1 MIMDAEKRKKQL
13 FQTFMIFGGLLYLLV
28 VYITLHIGHMPAIE
42 PDLSGIELIG
52 AGVQH
57 ALSKPLMILPIVN
70 YSYLLYGSLIFLM
83 GIAYI
88 YFNEKRKDVDQNA
101 SGDAHWNNNMA
112 AYNKKYNEPFGNAK
126 DTSGYGNTILAKDLY
141 LSLNGSKTRR
151 NCHSVVFGGSGA
163 GKSYSLVKPNAL
175 QMNASFIFTDP
186 KGELLEELAHPL
198 EENGYE
204 IKVFNLNEMHKS
216 MCYNPYA
223 YIRDDNGVRK
233 MVKCIIDNTR
243 GTDEKSGDPIW
254 EDSMTALL
262 QAISFYMIEKC
273 PPEERNFSNAM
284 KMLRM
289 AQIDENNTSAKSPFD
304 LLFEKL
310 EQENPESMAVMSYKT
325 FRIGSGNTLKSIL
338 ITCMTRLDVFNM
350 KAVAA
355 LTNRDTI
362 HLEELGRKRQALFI
376 IIPAEDKTFNFLAAT
391 MYTQLF
397 ETLYHQVEN
406 EFPTSFLLQ
415 KGHDTYLTSQS
426 KEELETKQKLI
437 GKSKVKFNA
446 REERYEVWAD
456 NILLD
461 SFSTEKSAN
470 WFIEHAKDGCQI
482 VRGRRTLPYDVRFML
497 DEFANVGKIPGFVE
511 KLSTMRSYRIWCTI
525 ILQNLGQLK
534 KMWGDDMNTII
545 GNCDSFIF
553 LGSQEKDM
561 IEYVQAMLAKTT
573 KRQKSTSL
581 NYGKGGG
588 SESFQFTG
596 GNLMEFNQIRE
607 MGDNDCIVFLRGEKP
622 FKKTKYDYHEHPM
635 WKLTGDCN
643 DDFKYVNSLD
653 NRKFQDAKR
662 DKKQSA
668 EDKQKRY
675 EKQIEQAGEEN
686 VISQPK
692 DTEKILDKATGGELE
707 NLTKVMTFDDNS
719 EDLSVAATP
728 EEVQKS
734 ENRFKESEEEMK
746 NEVISGDVWDLMS
759 EGL

>member
-1 MIMDAEKRKKQL
+1 MDAENRKKQL
-13 FQTFMIFGGLLYLLV
+13 FQTFMIFGTLIYLCLV
-28 VYITLHIGHMPAIE
+28 YVTLHIGHMSAIYPSISTLE
-42 PDLSGIELIG
+42 AITSGIS
-52 AGVQH
+52 H
-57 ALSKPLMILPIVN
+57 AFSKPLLILPVADF
-70 YSYLLYGSLIFLM
+70 SYLIYASVAFLILVFYM
-83 GIAYI
+83 YA
-88 YFNEKRKDVDQNA
+88 NEKRRDTDKNA
-101 SGDAHWNNNMA
+101 SGDAQWNNDMI
-112 AYNKKYNEPFGNAK
+112 AYNKKYNEPFGKGK
-126 DTSGYGNTILAKDLY
+126 DTSGYGNIILAKDLY

-163 GKSYSLVKPNAL
+163 GKSYSLVKPNIL
-175 QMNASFIFTDP
+175 QMNGSFIATDP
-186 KGELLEELAHPL
+186 KGDLLEELAHPL

-204 IKVFNLNEMHKS
+204 VKIFNLSEMQKS
-216 MCYNPYA
+216 MCYNPFA
-223 YIRDDNGVRK
+223 YIRDDNGVRT

-284 KMLRM
+284 RMLRM

-350 KAVAA
+350 RSVAA

-362 HLEELGRKRQALFI
+362 HLEELGKKRQALFI
-376 IIPAEDKTFNFLAAT
+376 VIPAKNKTFNFLAAT

-406 EFPTSFLLQ
+406 EFPQKYLLQ
-415 KGHDTYLTSQS
+415 KDHDTYLVGDS
-426 KEELETKQKLI
+426 KEELKLKQKLI
-437 GKSKVKFNA
+437 AASTIKHNKKDDC
-446 REERYEVWAD
+446 YEVWGD
-456 NILLD
+456 KILLD
-461 SFSTEKSAN
+461 SFTTERAAK
-470 WFIEHAKDGCQI
+470 WFIDHAKTGCKI
-482 VRGRRTLPYDVRFML
+482 VRGKRALPYDVRVQL

-511 KLSTMRSYRIWCTI
+511 ALSTMRSYKIWCTI

-534 KMWGDDMNTII
+534 KMWGDDTSTII
-545 GNCDSFIF
+545 GNCDTFIF

-581 NYGKGGG
+581 SYGKGGG

-607 MGDNDCIVFLRGEKP
+607 MEDNDCIVFLRGEKP
-622 FKKTKYDYHEHPM
+622 FKKTKFDYHQHPK
-635 WKLTGDCN
+635 WELTGDCN
-643 DDFKYVNSLD
+643 PEFKYVNTLD
-653 NRKFQDAKR
+653 NTKVHDEKR

-675 EKQIEQAGEEN
+675 EKQIEQTGKDS
-686 VISQPK
+686 VISEPK
-692 DTEKILDKATGGELE
+692 DTEDIINKVTGGKLDT
-707 NLTKVMTFDDNS
+707 LTKVMSFDDDSNDLTVAEKP
-719 EDLSVAATP
+719 EDVK
-728 EEVQKS
+728 KS
-734 ENRFKESEEEMK
+734 EEKFKESEEEIK
-746 NEVISGDVWDLMS
+746 NEVVDGDIWDMMS
-759 EGL
+759 ENL

>member
-1 MIMDAEKRKKQL
+1 MDAKKRKKQL
-13 FQTFMIFGGLLYLLV
+13 FQTFLIFGTLLYLV
-28 VYITLHIGHMPAIE
+28 VIYFTLHIGHMPAVNSK
-42 PDLSGIELIG
+42 LSGFDLIS
-52 AGVQH
+52 AGIQH
-57 ALSKPLMILPIVN
+57 ALSKPLMILPIVDV
-70 YSYLLYGSLIFLM
+70 SYLLYGSFLFLIV
-83 GIAYI
+83 IAYV
-88 YFNEKRKDVDQNA
+88 YFSEKRRDVDKNA
-101 SGDAHWNNNMA
+101 SGDAEWNDNMA
-112 AYNKKYNEPFGNAK
+112 AYNKKYNEPFGKAK

-151 NCHSVVFGGSGA
+151 NCHSIVFGGSGS
-163 GKSYSLVKPNAL
+163 GKSYSLVKPNVL
-175 QMNASFIFTDP
+175 QMNASFICTDP

-204 IKVFNLNEMHKS
+204 IKIFNLNEMHKS

-243 GTDEKSGDPIW
+243 GTQNTGMQDPIW

-273 PPEERNFSNAM
+273 PPEERNLSNAM

-289 AQIDENNTSAKSPFD
+289 AQIDENNTSAKSSFD

-310 EQENPESMAVMSYKT
+310 EQENPKSMAVMSYKT

-350 KAVAA
+350 KSVTA
-355 LTNRDTI
+355 LTSRDTI

-406 EFPTSFLLQ
+406 EYPTSYLLQ
-415 KGHDTYLTSQS
+415 KGNDTYLTSQS
-426 KEELETKQKLI
+426 KDELKTKQGLI

-446 REERYEVWAD
+446 KEERYEVWAD

-470 WFIEHAKDGCQI
+470 WFIEHAKDGCKI
-482 VRGRRTLPYDVRFML
+482 VRGRRALPYDVRFML

-511 KLSTMRSYRIWCTI
+511 KLSTMRSYRIWCSI
-525 ILQNLGQLK
+525 ILQNIGQLK
-534 KMWGDDMNTII
+534 SMWGDDSNTII
-545 GNCDSFIF
+545 GNCDSFIY

-561 IEYVQAMLAKTT
+561 IEYVQTMLAKTT
-573 KRQKSTSL
+573 KRQGGTSL
-581 NYGKGGG
+581 NYGGGG
-588 SESFQFTG
+588 NESFQYTG
-596 GNLMEFNQIRE
+596 ANLMEFNQIRE
-607 MGDNDCIVFLRGEKP
+607 MGDNECIVFLRGEKP
-622 FKKTKYDYHEHPM
+622 FKKMKFDYHKHPK
-635 WKLTGDCN
+635 WELTGDCN
-643 DDFKYVNSLD
+643 HDFKYDNQLD
-653 NRKFQDAKR
+653 NTKVQDIKK

-668 EDKQKRY
+668 EDKQKIY
-675 EKQIEQAGEEN
+675 EMQIERTGEES
-686 VISQPK
+686 VISKPK
-692 DTEKILDKATGGELE
+692 DTGEIIDKVTGGRLDT
-707 NLTKVMTFDDNS
+707 LTKVMSFDDDA

-728 EEVQKS
+728 EDIKKS
-734 ENRFKESEEEMK
+734 EDKFDESAEEME
-746 NEVISGDVWDLMS
+746 NEEFTGDVWDMMS